1 YVFRGEGI
9 DALQEVGRYEHLFDY
24 NPLFGVPNNKEM
36 IGDAE
41 KVIHLIDA
49 YDLTM
54 SDASSEISQTRLA
67 YLVLRGMGMSE
78 EMIQETQKSGAFELF
93 DKDMD
98 VKYLT

>member
-1 YVFRGEGI
+1 M
-9 DALQEVGRYEHLFDY
+9 QVGRYEHLFDY

-54 SDASSEISQTRLA
+54 SDASSEISQFSIPCVTR
-67 YLVLRGMGMSE
+67 YGYE
-78 EMIQETQKSGAFELF
+78 
-93 DKDMD
+93 
-98 VKYLT
+98 